1 MKVINDQVNAKPIA
15 LLSLN
20 PFMTRAY
27 EPKLEGQTTLQFE
40 YNAKNNTLVDKQ
52 TSSQWNFD
60 GKAIDGQMKGRQLI
74 RLPFD
79 QGFWFEWIAF
89 HPTTGLYNSTS

>member
-1 MKVINDQVNAKPIA
+1 
-15 LLSLN
+15 
-20 PFMTRAY
+20 
-27 EPKLEGQTTLQFE
+27 
-40 YNAKNNTLVDKQ
+40 
-52 TSSQWNFD
+52 
-60 GKAIDGQMKGRQLI
+60 MKGRQLI

>member
-40 YNAKNNTLVDKQ
+40 YNAMSNTFIDKQ
-52 TSSQWNFD
+52 TRSQWNFD
-60 GKAIDGQMKGRQLI
+60 GKAIDG
-74 RLPFD
+74 
-79 QGFWFEWIAF
+79 
-89 HPTTGLYNSTS
+89 